1 MRKRKTRKVSLA
13 KRILNIL
20 DDSWMSLDDI
30 CETLYGYGYTDGG
43 KIVQSELQ
51 KKVRNAMSNTV
62 KLGLENNIIVCPK
75 RKPCQGDAR
84 KKFII
89 LAWKKVGDGDEGLIF
104 DELMYKRGMG
114 SSHIKAFNNL
124 ANKVVQLELFPAE
137 KLLEL
142 NQNN

>member
-1 MRKRKTRKVSLA
+1 MRKRKTKKVSLP

-20 DDSWMSLDDI
+20 NDSWMSLDDI

-43 KIVQSELQ
+43 KIVQNELQ
-51 KKVRNAMSNTV
+51 RKVRSAMSPTI
-62 KLGLENNIIVCPK
+62 KLGLENNMIICPK
-75 RKPCQGDAR
+75 RKPCQEDPR
-84 KKFII
+84 KKVVI

-104 DELMYKRGMG
+104 DELIYKRGMG
-114 SSHIKAFNNL
+114 ASHINAFNSL